1 MDFLELAKARY
12 SCRKFTAQPVEDEKL
27 EKILEAANVAPTGG
41 NLQPI
46 KLWVVRAPENLR
58 KVYDSTPYNF
68 GASTIIVVGGD
79 DSAVRKT
86 GAKDDFLSLAAV
98 NGSIVAT
105 HIILAAKD
113 LGLDSTW
120 VGLVDR
126 VQLKKFFPEMAAYT
140 IVCII
145 QIGYASP
152 EQKGQPHKWHTTRKG
167 VDALTEWL

>member
-12 SCRKFTAQPVEDEKL
+12 SCRKFTAQPVEEEKL
-27 EKILEAANVAPTGG
+27 AKILEAANCAPTSG
-41 NLQPI
+41 NLQPV
-46 KLWVVRAPENLR
+46 KLWVVRTPENLK

-68 GASTIIVVGGD
+68 GASVIIVVGGD

-86 GAKDDFLSLAAV
+86 GARDDFLSFGTV

-126 VQLKKFFPEMAAYT
+126 VQLKKFFPEMSTYT
-140 IVCII
+140 IVAII
-145 QIGYASP
+145 QIGYSSP
-152 EQKGQPHKWHTTRKG
+152 EPKGQPHKWHFQRKG
-167 VDALTEWL
+167 VDAITEWL